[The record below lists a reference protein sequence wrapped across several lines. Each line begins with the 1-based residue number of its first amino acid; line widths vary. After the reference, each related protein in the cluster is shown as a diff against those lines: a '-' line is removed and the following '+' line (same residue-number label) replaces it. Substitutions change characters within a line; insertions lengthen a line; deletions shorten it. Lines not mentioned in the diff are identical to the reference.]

1 MAAVELDRAEAG
13 LDCEVRSRR
22 VSRRANRRE
31 GSGEDT
37 CRVDYAESRSTR
49 WCSPW
54 RPPQPLAAADD
65 QKIWTGVYSA
75 DQAAVGKTV
84 FEANCAT
91 CHRADLSGDRGPALK
106 GDPFFS
112 SWENG
117 SVSSLF
123 LKIKETMPKNRAS
136 SLTDD
141 NYVSIVAYL
150 LQANAFPPSTKGVA
164 LDTDDLEDIQ
174 IERKGGSSK
183 KGIPNF
189 ALVQVVGC
197 LTQGQDRTWRLT
209 RTSRAGRHEGS
220 AAEPTGTERGRG
232 HAARDRDIPVTE
244 RQPLPA
250 GRPQRSQD
258 GSQGAAVQSAQR
270 RSVEPDV
277 ARCR

>member
-1 MAAVELDRAEAG
+1 MPGRLCGMLLYALVLAVSAAA
-13 LDCEVRSRR
+13 
-22 VSRRANRRE
+22 
-31 GSGEDT
+31 T
-37 CRVDYAESRSTR
+37 
-49 WCSPW
+49 
-54 RPPQPLAAADD
+54 LAAADD

-84 FEANCAT
+84 FDANCAT
-91 CHRADLSGDRGPALK
+91 CHRGDLSGDRGPALK

-117 SVSSLF
+117 SVSGLF

-164 LDTDDLEDIQ
+164 LNTDDLEGIQ
-174 IERKGGSSK
+174 IERQGGSAK

-197 LTQGQDRTWRLT
+197 LTQAQDQTWRLT
-209 RTSRAGRHEGS
+209 RTTTPVVTKDQRPDPQELKEG
-220 AAEPTGTERGRG
+220 AATPLGTETFLLLSVNHFRPDEHKG
-232 HAARDRDIPVTE
+232 HKMEAKGLLYKAPNDARLSLTSLD
-244 RQPLPA
+244 
-250 GRPQRSQD
+250 
-258 GSQGAAVQSAQR
+258 AVDST
-270 RSVEPDV
+270 
-277 ARCR
+277 CTN

>member
-1 MAAVELDRAEAG
+1 MFARLRG
-13 LDCEVRSRR
+13 
-22 VSRRANRRE
+22 VSVQALVL
-31 GSGEDT
+31 T
-37 CRVDYAESRSTR
+37 VAFVAL
-49 WCSPW
+49 P
-54 RPPQPLAAADD
+54 AAADD
-65 QKIWTGVYSA
+65 QKIWTGVYTA

-123 LKIKETMPKNRAS
+123 LKIKETMPKNRTS

-141 NYVSIVAYL
+141 NYVSIVAFL
-150 LQANAFPPSTKGVA
+150 LQANAFPPSTRGVA

-183 KGIPNF
+183 QGIPNF

-197 LTQGQDRTWRLT
+197 LSQGQDRTWRLT
-209 RTSRAGRHEGS
+209 RTTEPVATKDQRPSAQELKES
-220 AAEPTGTERGRG
+220 AAVPLGTETFLLLSVNHFRPDDHKG
-232 HAARDRDIPVTE
+232 HKMEAKGLLYKAPNDARLSLTSLD
-244 RQPLPA
+244 
-250 GRPQRSQD
+250 
-258 GSQGAAVQSAQR
+258 AVDST
-270 RSVEPDV
+270 
-277 ARCR
+277 CTN